1 MLEHDAVTRRSI
13 AVIGAGYV
21 GLVSAVGLAAKG
33 HAIELVETDPTRL
46 AALQEGRVPFT
57 ERGVQESLSAALAS
71 GDLTVL
77 DHVSKTL
84 AEIVLICVGT
94 PIDDCGHAPQL
105 EVPDRFLA
113 AVVPW
118 LTTTL
123 AAR

>member
-1 MLEHDAVTRRSI
+1 
-13 AVIGAGYV
+13 GAGYV

-46 AALQEGRVPFT
+46 AALHEGRVPFT
-57 ERGVQESLSAALAS
+57 ERGVQEALSAALAS

-94 PIDDCGHAPQL
+94 PIDDNRHAD
-105 EVPDRFLA
+105 VGAHA
-113 AVVPW
+113 AC
-118 LTTTL
+118 T
-123 AAR
+123 AAMCDTQRA